1 MNCSLLPV
9 IGFPHLQELLS
20 LFFNVYPNLWKPY
33 PLTNLQIMKNES
45 AWDCTYNYCYSALL
59 HSHPVTRMW
68 MTRQIII
75 TNCLWSVQRL
85 STWVSNLPL
94 PCTDLYV
101 GPNHRTSFPL
111 QKTMSTVWKHKIGV
125 ASEKSLTLH
134 SWYGVRSRWWVGP
147 MSVRRPN
154 NKSHLYEFSR
164 TVPNGIPWSRNNL
177 QGCLPGDKVKN
188 PCTAF
193 VHIMQVIHVL
203 WPKTY

>member
-20 LFFNVYPNLWKPY
+20 LFFNVYPNLCKPC
-33 PLTNLQIMKNES
+33 PLIVAMFLANMYRSVQIMKNIS
-45 AWDCTYNYCYSALL
+45 APDCFCNSCITTLCNSYVDDKTDIHHKSPLVN
-59 HSHPVTRMW
+59 TK
-68 MTRQIII
+68 IIYLGI
-75 TNCLWSVQRL
+75 QTAMS
-85 STWVSNLPL
+85 L

-101 GPNHRTSFPL
+101 GPNHGTSFPF
-111 QKTMSTVWKHKIGV
+111 QKTMSTVWKHKISD

-177 QGCLPGDKVKN
+177 QGCL
-188 PCTAF
+188 
-193 VHIMQVIHVL
+193 
-203 WPKTY
+203 WPQG